1 MSALL
6 NLRVAI
12 NATYNISRTEK
23 NDGYKDGDR
32 MKLNK
37 QKLKALIQEV
47 LTEATED
54 DPTKLKA
61 GAMTG
66 GQFVS
71 KGREQRVD
79 ADAEVDNQ
87 ERSILNQID
96 QYLLGLAAKPGVDL
110 QRFRLQIQT
119 ALKRLDAQISQNT
132 QQGEEQ

>member
-1 MSALL
+1 
-6 NLRVAI
+6 
-12 NATYNISRTEK
+12 
-23 NDGYKDGDR
+23 